1 MADDM
6 KLAAMPMTPMA
17 TLIDNL
23 SLANCMQEIR
33 LIQALHRLE
42 RVQIQIANIRMLNT
56 EEDRVIDVDDYGV
69 MRTRV
74 EAGKLG
80 PGLVKLDLGV
90 KDFVNY
96 IAALPSEDLQHDSFQ
111 KYRFLSMNIV
121 LNGMVECERN
131 KAKIIQRCHTI

>member
-42 RVQIQIANIRMLNT
+42 RVQIQIAIIRMLNT

-74 EAGKLG
+74 EVGKLG
-80 PGLVKLDLGV
+80 PGLVNV

-111 KYRFLSMNIV
+111 KYRFLSMNIA
-121 LNGMVECERN
+121 LNGIVECERN
-131 KAKIIQRCHTI
+131 KAKIIQLCHTI